1 MIRRGRVPMDA
12 SKRTGRTAKVD
23 EAFRTHTTRETRDP
37 TMLRGRRNGSRT
49 VLVKGQAS
57 RAPSTS
63 HRKLPTVEG
72 HLPIVGHALKIR
84 DMQSEASYSGSGLV
98 EFFQDGVKKCG
109 DAFAFQLPQLQCCF
123 VNEPNLI
130 AEFTQEKGKVYEER
144 FVAPALAF
152 AYTEADVRYN
162 GFQRTSKE
170 EKDDVAG
177 IVFSRGERWK
187 QVRSVASQAL
197 QQKRV
202 QDRLRVVVCE
212 KANLLATRWKQA
224 GAMVEH
230 GVSVDIEM
238 QRYTI
243 DVIGEVALSHDFRQL
258 KEAYESSMATRSEFA
273 TNAERAMSSINLMII
288 KDPLRLWKYFDT
300 SEKVKYLDCAMWMAQ
315 FEDDL
320 IARRQ
325 QELQQETS
333 APDDFLGILLQTRGA
348 DGTALSLRDIR
359 WAVHDMFIAGNDT
372 TASTIAAA
380 LALLATNPGAQD
392 KVREECARILEGGN
406 ITPEMLSQLPYT
418 EAVVREALRL
428 YPAAHVLG
436 RRCTQGPDVLGD
448 FTVEE
453 DTIVFASP
461 YVIHRTEKYWPEP
474 TRFLPERFMP
484 GGCWAGVG
492 GTTPRLAWM
501 PFGNGARS
509 CIGGM
514 LAIAEAK
521 AAIATLVHEFE
532 FGPLPAGQEG
542 TGIREDGSL
551 VITYDI
557 TLSFVDGLR
566 VKAGRRRGDD
576 PHPRP

>member
-1 MIRRGRVPMDA
+1 MDEP
-12 SKRTGRTAKVD
+12 R
-23 EAFRTHTTRETRDP
+23 P
-37 TMLRGRRNGSRT
+37 
-49 VLVKGQAS
+49 
-57 RAPSTS
+57 
-63 HRKLPTVEG
+63 
-72 HLPIVGHALKIR
+72 VG
-84 DMQSEASYSGSGLV
+84 
-98 EFFQDGVKKCG
+98 
-109 DAFAFQLPQLQCCF
+109 
-123 VNEPNLI
+123 
-130 AEFTQEKGKVYEER
+130 
-144 FVAPALAF
+144 
-152 AYTEADVRYN
+152 
-162 GFQRTSKE
+162 
-170 EKDDVAG
+170 
-177 IVFSRGERWK
+177 
-187 QVRSVASQAL
+187 
-197 QQKRV
+197 
-202 QDRLRVVVCE
+202 LRVVVCE

-325 QELQQETS
+325 HELQQETS

-348 DGTALSLRDIR
+348 DGAALSLRDIR

-380 LALLATNPGAQD
+380 LALLATNPGAQE
-392 KVREECARILEGGN
+392 K
-406 ITPEMLSQLPYT
+406 
-418 EAVVREALRL
+418 
-428 YPAAHVLG
+428 
-436 RRCTQGPDVLGD
+436 GPDVLGD

-566 VKAGRRRGDD
+566 VKARRRRGDD